1 MGAERTETPIA
12 VVGMAC
18 RFPQAESV
26 EEFWA
31 GLVGNVDAVTP
42 IPPERFDVAAHYAP
56 AARTPGRTVSRHG
69 GFVPDPF
76 GFDPGFFGISPA
88 EAVTMDP
95 QHRLL
100 LMVVREALD
109 AAGIPAPDVRGSTAG
124 VFIGQATADYAGPP
138 AGDDSLAAHT
148 LREATGSH
156 FRAMAAGRI
165 SYDLDLRGPSMTVDT
180 ACSSSLVAVHMAR
193 QSLLSGETDLAIAG
207 GANIILS
214 PRDAVAFSQGG
225 MLSPDGRCKFGDSEA
240 DGFVRS
246 EGVGVVVLK
255 RLRDAEQAGDPV
267 LGVLLGSSVTN
278 DGRAGG
284 SLVKPAVDGQAA
296 MLREALRSAGVRASQ
311 LHYVEAHGTGTPVG
325 DTVELRALTQ
335 VLREDG
341 PVRRRLPVG
350 SVKSNIGHTEAAAGV
365 AGLIKALLVVRHGLV
380 PASLHLRDPQ
390 PLLAGDDCP
399 LEVVAANRPLE
410 TGGERAL
417 AGVSSFGLSGTN
429 AHVVVAAA
437 PAPPAVRPHGPTE
450 LPAGRPAH
458 LLVLSAHSPTA
469 LRRTAADHAA
479 FLGADGAGRALPLWD
494 VCATAAL
501 KRQAHPYRLW
511 AVGAD
516 HDELAEV
523 LSALAEDRPTD
534 HGGMGEAGFDG
545 PRPTAFV
552 FPGQGSQWTGMERS
566 LRAQSPAFAR
576 ALTECDALVRAETG
590 RSVLQ
595 TPASATGDF
604 PDDVATVQPVLWSM
618 QVALAAL
625 WRDMGVDP
633 DLCVGHSMGEA
644 AAAAVAGGLTPADA
658 AAVICRRSALMQGVT
673 GRGAMLA
680 VELSPEQARDAIA
693 EDGGAVCV
701 AVENAPR
708 SCVLAGDADALR
720 RIAARLERR
729 EVFHRQVQVNVA
741 SHSPAMEPLRAELL
755 ARLAD
760 LTPRQAT
767 IPMLS
772 TVTGALLAGP
782 ELDAGYWMDNLREP
796 VLFHDAIRHLAKEN
810 TPVFVEISPHPLL
823 QGAIRDTLLE
833 AGCAPTVIAS
843 LHRRG
848 PDGPLALA
856 RSLGAF
862 FAHGGRVD
870 WERWFRG
877 EVRRVPLPALPW
889 DTEPLRR
896 PLAPPVPAPLR
907 SATEVRA
914 DLREA
919 VVRVGGLAPVPPAVH
934 LAVLHEAVVSGTA
947 AADPGAVAIEDI
959 RLSDELVE
967 IPSDRAE
974 LALRVHT
981 EARDGALA
989 AEVYAGPGAART
1001 LCLTATVRSGADPAE
1016 SGTAAG
1022 AVPDGRKRLDT
1033 ALGRCRTHLTR
1044 DEFLAG
1050 LATRGYEPSP
1060 ALVAVRHLWRRDGEA
1075 VAQLHRPAISGPA
1088 AWEAC
1093 LLPLLAAVPG
1103 SVPAHWAYR
1112 VAGLDRARFL
1122 AALTPECWVHATF
1135 RAERGAA
1142 AAGADVAV
1150 LDPDGR
1156 PLAEFRG
1163 IRLCR
1168 LGAAPDGPT
1177 TVRPLWELGRSAGA
1191 LVAGAVR
1198 TLHPVG
1204 TDEMMRL
1211 PGLLAQRLF
1220 RAVRA
1225 TGAAASPPCA
1235 PGAARGTAAAVPA
1248 IRAVEAPAGE
1258 PVRAETDPGRRDA
1271 AARFVEIVA
1280 GVVGTRP
1287 ARIDTR
1293 RRLSD
1298 YGVDSLSAVQVRNRV
1313 REELGQ
1319 DMPLARLLGD
1329 STLQTLAQG
1338 LAAAC

>member
-12 VVGMAC
+12 VIGMGC
-18 RFPQAESV
+18 RFPQARNI

-42 IPPERFDVAAHYAP
+42 IPPERFDVSAHYAP

-88 EAVTMDP
+88 EALTMDP

-109 AAGIPAPDVRGSTAG
+109 AAGIPAPDIRGSTAG
-124 VFIGQATADYAGPP
+124 VFIGQATADYAGRP
-138 AGDDSLAAHT
+138 AGEDSLAAHT

-180 ACSSSLVAVHMAR
+180 ACSSSLAAVHMAR

-225 MLSPDGRCKFGDSEA
+225 MLSPDGRCKFGDSDA

-255 RLRDAEQAGDPV
+255 RLRDAEEAGDPV

-284 SLVKPAVDGQAA
+284 SLIKPAVDGQAA
-296 MLREALRSAGVRASQ
+296 MLREALRSAGVSASQ

-390 PLLAGDDCP
+390 PLLTEDDCP
-399 LEVVAANRPLE
+399 VEVVTANRRLE

-437 PAPPAVRPHGPTE
+437 PAPPAVTAHGPTE

-469 LRRTAADHAA
+469 LRRTAADHAD
-479 FLGADGAGRALPLWD
+479 FLGADGAGRTLPLWD

-523 LSALAEDRPTD
+523 LRALAEDRPTD
-534 HGGMGEAGFDG
+534 HGGMGEAGFGG

-566 LRAQSPAFAR
+566 LRAGSPAFAR

-590 RSVLQ
+590 RSVLR
-595 TPASATGDF
+595 TLACATGDF

-633 DLCVGHSMGEA
+633 DVCVGHSMGET
-644 AAAAVAGGLTPADA
+644 AAAAVAGGLTQAAA
-658 AAVICRRSALMQGVT
+658 AAVICRRSTLMQSVT

-680 VELSPEQARDAIA
+680 VELSPQQARDAIA

-701 AVENAPR
+701 AAENAPR
-708 SCVLAGDADALR
+708 SCVLAGDTDALR

-729 EVFHRQVQVNVA
+729 EVFHRLVQVNVA
-741 SHSPAMEPLRAELL
+741 SHSPAMEPLREELL
-755 ARLAD
+755 RLLAD
-760 LTPRQAT
+760 VTPRQAEVP
-767 IPMLS
+767 ILS
-772 TVTGALLAGP
+772 TVTGALLTGP
-782 ELDAGYWMDNLREP
+782 ELDARYWMDNLREP
-796 VLFHDAIRHLAKEN
+796 VLFHDAISHLAKED

-823 QGAIRDTLLE
+823 QSAIGDTLRE
-833 AGCAPTVIAS
+833 AGCAPTVVAS
-843 LHRRG
+843 THRRR
-848 PDGPLALA
+848 PDGPLTLA

-877 EVRRVPLPALPW
+877 EVRRVPLPARPW
-889 DTEPLRR
+889 DIEPLRR
-896 PLAPPVPAPLR
+896 PLAPPPPAPLR
-907 SATEVRA
+907 SATDVRA

-919 VVRVGGLAPVPPAVH
+919 FVRIGGLAPVPPAVH
-934 LAVLHEAVVSGTA
+934 LAVLHEAVASATA
-947 AADPGAVAIEDI
+947 ATDPGAVTIEDI

-967 IPSDRAE
+967 IPTGHAE

-981 EARDGALA
+981 EARGGTLA
-989 AEVYAGPGAART
+989 AEVYAGAGTART
-1001 LCLTATVRSGADPAE
+1001 LCLTATVRSGADRTE
-1016 SGTAAG
+1016 SGTGATAG
-1022 AVPDGRKRLDT
+1022 AAPAWRERLDT
-1033 ALGRCRTHLTR
+1033 ALDRCRTHRTR

-1050 LATRGYEPSP
+1050 LAARGYEPSP
-1060 ALVAVRHLWRRDGEA
+1060 GLVAVRHLWRRDGEA
-1075 VAQLHRPAISGPA
+1075 VAQLHRPVISGPA

-1093 LLPLLAAVPG
+1093 LLPLLAAIPG
-1103 SVPAHWAYR
+1103 SVPAHTGYR
-1112 VAGLDRARFL
+1112 VTGLDRARFRDAL
-1122 AALTPECWVHATF
+1122 APECWVHATF
-1135 RAERGAA
+1135 RTERG
-1142 AAGADVAV
+1142 GASARANVVV

-1156 PLAEFRG
+1156 PLAEFQG

-1168 LGAAPDGPT
+1168 LGAAPAGPA
-1177 TVRPLWELGRSAGA
+1177 TVRPVWELRRSAEA
-1191 LVAGAVR
+1191 LVAGSVR
-1198 TLHPVG
+1198 TLRSVG
-1204 TDEMMRL
+1204 TGELTRL
-1211 PGLLAQRLF
+1211 PGLLAQRLR
-1220 RAVRA
+1220 RAVRVTGA
-1225 TGAAASPPCA
+1225 APVRTGAAAPPA
-1235 PGAARGTAAAVPA
+1235 PGSTRALRAVPA
-1248 IRAVEAPAGE
+1248 PAEE
-1258 PVRAETDPGRRDA
+1258 PVRTEADSGRADA
-1271 AARFVEIVA
+1271 ATRFVEIVA

-1293 RRLSD
+1293 RRLCD
-1298 YGVDSLSAVQVRNRV
+1298 YGVDSLSAAQVRSRV
-1313 REELGQ
+1313 RDELGQ

-1329 STLQTLAQG
+1329 STLHALAQG